1 MNSVTKFGLLLVITA
16 LGLLTFSG
24 CASPQGNSDNEAAD
38 RNTLVK
44 VDNLPENQATAI
56 FAMGCFWCAE
66 SDFEKVDGVI
76 SAVSGYTGGH
86 LENPTY
92 EQVSHTETGHYETV
106 LVTYDTTKLTYS
118 DLLSIFWKNVDP
130 LDATGQFCDKGSS
143 YRAAIFP
150 GNENEIMIANS
161 SKEHWSKVLK
171 RELATAIVKRSAF
184 YAAEDYY
191 QDYYKK
197 NPLRYNYYRTGCGRD
212 QRLQA
217 VWGKKSS

>member
-16 LGLLTFSG
+16 LGFLTLSG
-24 CASPQGNSDNEAAD
+24 CASPQTSSDNDAAD
-38 RNTLVK
+38 GNTLVRS
-44 VDNLPENQATAI
+44 DNLPKNQATAI

-76 SAVSGYTGGH
+76 SAVSGYTGGA

-92 EQVSHTETGHYETV
+92 EQVSYTETGHYEAV

-130 LDATGQFCDKGSS
+130 FDGTGQFCDKGSS

-150 GNENEIMIANS
+150 ESKSEIAMANDT
-161 SKEHWSKVLK
+161 KKHWAEFLK
-171 RELATAIVKRSAF
+171 RELATAIIKRSAF
-184 YAAEDYY
+184 YAAEDYH

-197 NPLRYNYYRTGCGRD
+197 NPLRYNYYRSGCRRD

-217 VWGKKSS
+217 VWGE